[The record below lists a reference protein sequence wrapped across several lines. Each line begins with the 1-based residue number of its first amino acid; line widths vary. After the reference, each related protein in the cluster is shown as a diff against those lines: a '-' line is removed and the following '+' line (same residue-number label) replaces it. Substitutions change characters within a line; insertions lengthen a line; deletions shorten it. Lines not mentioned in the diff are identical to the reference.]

1 MKNTSK
7 LRRNLSWRLL
17 SLFIF
22 CVEKK
27 NIKFTSLNVMFQLRY
42 KKLVNA
48 KYCDRFPVVRWK
60 DGKVVHVQVTPEL
73 HRTYEQRMLV
83 ALRAVQNRIDW
94 LNQGSRALFG
104 TIIED
109 QIYLVIDTSE
119 SMVPSIQYV
128 KDKLFLLMQVGFILI
143 NNGAFFK

>member
-1 MKNTSK
+1 MYFH
-7 LRRNLSWRLL
+7 LV
-17 SLFIF
+17 FF
-22 CVEKK
+22 
-27 NIKFTSLNVMFQLRY
+27 FQLRY

-73 HRTYEQRMLV
+73 HRNYEQRILT

-104 TIIED
+104 TLIED
-109 QIYLVIDTSE
+109 QIYILIDTSE

-128 KDKLFLLMQVGFILI
+128 KDKLFLLMQVTICYEI
-143 NNGAFFK
+143 DQTDSDCTWNMC

>member
-1 MKNTSK
+1 MY
-7 LRRNLSWRLL
+7 
-17 SLFIF
+17 FHF
-22 CVEKK
+22 V
-27 NIKFTSLNVMFQLRY
+27 FFFQLRY

-73 HRTYEQRMLV
+73 HRNYEQRILT

-104 TIIED
+104 TLIED
-109 QIYLVIDTSE
+109 QIYILIDTSE

-128 KDKLFLLMQVGFILI
+128 KDKLFLLMQVTICYEI
-143 NNGAFFK
+143 DQTDSDCTWNMC

>member
-1 MKNTSK
+1 MFRNT
-7 LRRNLSWRLL
+7 
-17 SLFIF
+17 LFT
-22 CVEKK
+22 V
-27 NIKFTSLNVMFQLRY
+27 Y
-42 KKLVNA
+42 KVRFRKLVNA

-73 HRTYEQRMLV
+73 HRTYEQKVLT

-104 TIIED
+104 TLIEE
-109 QIYLVIDTSE
+109 QLYILIDTSE

-128 KDKLFLLMQVGFILI
+128 KDKLFLLMQVCALYFKCHLSEICKYLWLI
-143 NNGAFFK
+143 VELLFLIQECLSHTTVSH